1 MDSVEEEDD
10 RSLTGGK
17 ASTTSIKDVSEA
29 ASEDKEEEFWRLL
42 ILGGRQLAGDRD
54 ILSPTRIILN

>member
-1 MDSVEEEDD
+1 LSKIEDVDEQESRSDRRKLRRGVDSVEEEDD

-29 ASEDKEEEFWRLL
+29 ASEDKEEEF
-42 ILGGRQLAGDRD
+42 
-54 ILSPTRIILN
+54 